1 LIVVTGPTGSGK
13 STTLAAMINI
23 INDERKCHI
32 ITLEDPIEYLHKHNK
47 SIVNQREYRSDFISF
62 ASGLRSCLRQDP
74 DVILLGEMRDLETM
88 EIALM
93 AAETGH
99 LVFSTLHTTG
109 SAKTIDRIVDV
120 FPPHQQQ
127 QVSIQL
133 SNTLEGIIS
142 QQLVLNIEETD
153 RIAAV
158 EVLVSTPA
166 IRNLIREKKTHQIQ
180 NQIQTGAKYGM
191 QTMDGDLLELYY
203 QKRISR
209 QTLLRSC
216 IDLEYVMKSI

>member
-1 LIVVTGPTGSGK
+1 
-13 STTLAAMINI
+13 
-23 INDERKCHI
+23 
-32 ITLEDPIEYLHKHNK
+32 
-47 SIVNQREYRSDFISF
+47 
-62 ASGLRSCLRQDP
+62 
-74 DVILLGEMRDLETM
+74 LETM

-109 SAKTIDRIVDV
+109 SAKTIDRIIDV

-133 SNTLEGIIS
+133 ANTLEGIIS
-142 QQLVLNIEETD
+142 QQLVLNIEETE
-153 RIAAV
+153 RLAAV

-166 IRNLIREKKTHQIQ
+166 VRNLIREKKTHQIQ
-180 NQIQTGAKYGM
+180 NLIQTGAKFGM
-191 QTMDGDLLELYY
+191 QTMDGSLLEMYN

-216 IDLEYVMKSI
+216 NDMEYVMKSI

>member
-1 LIVVTGPTGSGK
+1 
-13 STTLAAMINI
+13 M
-23 INDERKCHI
+23 
-32 ITLEDPIEYLHKHNK
+32 
-47 SIVNQREYRSDFISF
+47 
-62 ASGLRSCLRQDP
+62 
-74 DVILLGEMRDLETM
+74 
-88 EIALM
+88 
-93 AAETGH
+93 
-99 LVFSTLHTTG
+99 
-109 SAKTIDRIVDV
+109 
-120 FPPHQQQ
+120 
-127 QVSIQL
+127 
-133 SNTLEGIIS
+133 
-142 QQLVLNIEETD
+142 VLNIEETD

>member
-1 LIVVTGPTGSGK
+1 
-13 STTLAAMINI
+13 
-23 INDERKCHI
+23 
-32 ITLEDPIEYLHKHNK
+32 
-47 SIVNQREYRSDFISF
+47 
-62 ASGLRSCLRQDP
+62 
-74 DVILLGEMRDLETM
+74 MRDLETM

-109 SAKTIDRIVDV
+109 SAKTIDRIIDV

-133 SNTLEGIIS
+133 ANTLEGIIS
-142 QQLVLNIEETD
+142 QQLVLNMEETE
-153 RIAAV
+153 RLAAV

-166 IRNLIREKKTHQIQ
+166 VRNLIREKKTHQIQ
-180 NQIQTGAKYGM
+180 NLIQTGAKFGM
-191 QTMDGDLLELYY
+191 QTMDGSLLEMYN

-216 IDLEYVMKSI
+216 IDMEYVMKSM